1 VRTSGRQELACPK
14 SPVEIDAGGGAPKAD
29 AMTDA
34 PEDMRQYLMAIQRA
48 TPFFQALGAEVV
60 EAAPGRS
67 VMRLPYAPHLVG
79 NPDTGVIHGGAITAL
94 LDHACGMAVSSGVEV
109 ERPNAEYGMRGV
121 ATLDLRIDYL
131 RAAEPGRDVIVVG
144 ECVRVTRQIV
154 FARGRAHQGDPDK
167 PVALATG
174 AFIITQMR
182 TG

>member
-1 VRTSGRQELACPK
+1 
-14 SPVEIDAGGGAPKAD
+14 
-29 AMTDA
+29 MTDISA
-34 PEDMRQYLMAIQRA
+34 EALQHYMSVQGGI
-48 TPFFQALGAEVV
+48 PFFQALGAEVV

-67 VMRLPYAPHLVG
+67 TMRLPYAAHLVG

-94 LDHACGMAVSSGVEV
+94 LDHACGMAVSSGVEAV
-109 ERPNAEYGMRGV
+109 RPNAEYGMRGV

-131 RAAEPGRDVIVVG
+131 RAAEPGRDVIVTA

-154 FARGRAHQGDPDK
+154 FARGRAHQGDPEN

-174 AFIITQMR
+174 AFILTEMR